1 MTTPIDL
8 NRERAKRE
16 EPDANCVR
24 KDDFGRPLYLFA
36 LEYSFDG
43 KRWAA
48 EIWAYSME
56 EADAR
61 VQAMR
66 QSLELCGQTFAV
78 IPA

>member
-1 MTTPIDL
+1 MTDIVDL

-16 EPDANCVR
+16 EPDADCVR
-24 KDDFGRPLYLFA
+24 KDDFGRPLYLYA
-36 LEYSFDG
+36 LEYKFDG
-43 KRWAA
+43 HRWAA

-56 EADAR
+56 EAEAR

-66 QSLELCGQTFAV
+66 QSLELSGQTFAV